1 MEITE
6 SIKEEFY
13 RAKPSGKL
21 IPMTVAITEKEQ
33 VKDALSMILFKK
45 GLK

>member
-1 MEITE
+1 M
-6 SIKEEFY
+6 S
-13 RAKPSGKL
+13 
-21 IPMTVAITEKEQ
+21 VVITEKEQ